1 MIMDN
6 AFEFFKQQME
16 IKKQEQIKKD
26 LEYGLEMETKI
37 CPIIE
42 NHFQVKLHKTSQYSH
57 EDWLAENGTY
67 FELKS
72 RPSILPTTYST
83 QIFPVYKV
91 KIGATHPLILVY
103 HFSRTN
109 ETFYIVYNKEKFSKY
124 QTRMIEAC
132 RRTIQPIEHFEIP
145 FTDFIKIYPL
155 RLGFLNL
162 KS

>member
-1 MIMDN
+1 MPIEN
-6 AFEFFKQQME
+6 PFEFFKQKLE
-16 IKKQEQIKKD
+16 EKKQEQIKLD
-26 LEYGLEMETKI
+26 LDYGLNMETKI

-42 NHFQVKLHKTSQYSH
+42 KYFQVKLHKTSQFSH

-72 RPSILPTTYST
+72 RPNILPTTYST
-83 QIFPVYKV
+83 QIFPVYKT
-91 KIGATHPLILVY
+91 KIGATEPLIIVY

-109 ETFYIVYNKEKFSKY
+109 ETFFIEYNKEKFSKY

-145 FTDFIKIYPL
+145 FTDFIKI
-155 RLGFLNL
+155 
-162 KS
+162 S

>member
-1 MIMDN
+1 MPIEN
-6 AFEFFKQQME
+6 AFEFFKQKLE
-16 IKKQEQIKKD
+16 EKKQEQIKQD
-26 LEYGLEMETKI
+26 LEYGLNMETKI

-42 NHFQVKLHKTSQYSH
+42 KYFQVKLHKTSQFSH

-83 QIFPVYKV
+83 QIFPVYKT
-91 KIGATHPLILVY
+91 KIGLTDATSSQRTEFSPLIIVY

-109 ETFYIVYNKEKFSKY
+109 ETFFIEYNKEKFSKY

-132 RRTIQPIEHFEIP
+132 RRTTNPIEHFEIP
-145 FTDFIKIYPL
+145 FTDFIKIT
-155 RLGFLNL
+155 
-162 KS
+162 